1 MGLPS
6 KAHADQPNDEAK
18 HSLEDIKAVHS
29 ARALRK
35 LLTSRIMPTS
45 SDDVPEWL
53 KDHTYT
59 ISTLW
64 ADINNIGIH
73 SIFIICLEMQEK
85 GMHS

>member
-1 MGLPS
+1 
-6 KAHADQPNDEAK
+6 
-18 HSLEDIKAVHS
+18 
-29 ARALRK
+29 
-35 LLTSRIMPTS
+35 LLTSRTMATS
-45 SDDVPEWL
+45 FDDVPEWL

-73 SIFIICLEMQEK
+73 SIFNLCLEMQEK

>member
-1 MGLPS
+1 
-6 KAHADQPNDEAK
+6 
-18 HSLEDIKAVHS
+18 
-29 ARALRK
+29 
-35 LLTSRIMPTS
+35 MPTS

-73 SIFIICLEMQEK
+73 SIFILCLEMQEK
-85 GMHS
+85 GMHSCQVNDWLHLLKITFCYEKR

>member
-1 MGLPS
+1 
-6 KAHADQPNDEAK
+6 
-18 HSLEDIKAVHS
+18 
-29 ARALRK
+29 
-35 LLTSRIMPTS
+35 MPTS

-73 SIFIICLEMQEK
+73 SIFIIYFILSILVQLQVVFETRFHWYLKTTQ
-85 GMHS
+85 SWLDNTVNTLPAILDL

>member
-1 MGLPS
+1 MF
-6 KAHADQPNDEAK
+6 Q
-18 HSLEDIKAVHS
+18 
-29 ARALRK
+29 
-35 LLTSRIMPTS
+35 LLTSRTMATS

-73 SIFIICLEMQEK
+73 SIFIVSTTIQFLF
-85 GMHS
+85 

>member
-1 MGLPS
+1 
-6 KAHADQPNDEAK
+6 
-18 HSLEDIKAVHS
+18 
-29 ARALRK
+29 
-35 LLTSRIMPTS
+35 LLTSRTMPTS

-73 SIFIICLEMQEK
+73 SIFILCLEMQEK